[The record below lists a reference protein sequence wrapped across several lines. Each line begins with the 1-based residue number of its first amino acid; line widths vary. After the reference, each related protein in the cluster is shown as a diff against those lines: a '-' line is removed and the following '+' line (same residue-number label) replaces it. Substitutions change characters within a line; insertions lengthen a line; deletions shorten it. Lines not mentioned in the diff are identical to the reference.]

1 MSRLPFTL
9 VHFVEKANS
18 AFISAIDLKNYLW
31 MTKLGIHVK
40 QRRILTIITNAVIN
54 NKNELWKTV
63 RLLSKF
69 SKTQCNLFQS
79 SSCLSTVSICATFC
93 IFEYLVCFSYHLLM
107 LWAVFVCFTQFG
119 GRLSQCQNF
128 DKFRNTA
135 PLFKLNLGNK
145 KTLMQEFVSSNL
157 SLSIDSLVLLVI
169 SPETRVMS
177 LEIFSQVAE
186 ILSFSVT
193 S

>member
-1 MSRLPFTL
+1 
-9 VHFVEKANS
+9 
-18 AFISAIDLKNYLW
+18 
-31 MTKLGIHVK
+31 
-40 QRRILTIITNAVIN
+40 
-54 NKNELWKTV
+54 
-63 RLLSKF
+63 
-69 SKTQCNLFQS
+69 
-79 SSCLSTVSICATFC
+79 
-93 IFEYLVCFSYHLLM
+93 M

-169 SPETRVMS
+169 SPETRVIS

>member
-1 MSRLPFTL
+1 MS
-9 VHFVEKANS
+9 N
-18 AFISAIDLKNYLW
+18 N
-31 MTKLGIHVK
+31 G
-40 QRRILTIITNAVIN
+40 RILSIITNAVIN

-145 KTLMQEFVSSNL
+145 KTLMQQFVSSNL

-177 LEIFSQVAE
+177 LEIFSQDSYWKSKSSELLQLVLSHYRLKNE
-186 ILSFSVT
+186 IYYIVT
-193 S
+193 LY